1 MKHAVRVLAL
11 ISLAI
16 GLPSAW
22 ANDNQIMGGGLSLQP
37 SPYDY
42 GNVNLGDTSPGQI
55 FTLQNN
61 STDIA
66 TLTSAAIGGF
76 NPDQFILGGT
86 TCTAGLVLDPG
97 ESCSALVT
105 FAPTNAGHQVALLR
119 IFYNQPPP
127 APPGDAE
134 INAAL
139 SGDGIAPPPAA
150 PPVPT
155 PASGPFAIFIG
166 ITLIL
171 LAAWSMRRRNPV

>member
-1 MKHAVRVLAL
+1 MKRIVRLLAL
-11 ISLAI
+11 ATLAA
-16 GLPSAW
+16 GLPTAW
-22 ANDNQIMGGGLSLQP
+22 ANENQITGVGLSLQP

-42 GNVNLGDTSPGQI
+42 GSVNLGDSSPGQI
-55 FTLQNN
+55 FTLQND
-61 STDIA
+61 SADTA
-66 TLTSAAIGGF
+66 TITSALIGGF

-86 TCTAGLVLDPG
+86 TCSAGLVLDPG

-105 FAPTNAGHQVALLR
+105 FAPTNAGHQTALLR

-134 INAAL
+134 IDATL

-155 PASGPFAIFIG
+155 PALGPFAVFVG
-166 ITLIL
+166 IALIV
-171 LAAWSMRRRNPV
+171 LAAWSMRRRNAG